1 MTFAGSSQPRVRP
14 HPPRPDG
21 VCRPV
26 GVPLILAVA
35 GYILETEGAEDECDD
50 YEGETGSEE

>member
-1 MTFAGSSQPRVRP
+1 
-14 HPPRPDG
+14 
-21 VCRPV
+21 
-26 GVPLILAVA
+26 VPLILAVA

>member
-1 MTFAGSSQPRVRP
+1 MQVRRNPGYGPTLHGPTGFAI
-14 HPPRPDG
+14 
-21 VCRPV
+21 PV

-35 GYILETEGAEDECDD
+35 GYILETEDAEDECDD